1 MIMVRP
7 FRVVSAVAVAIVL
20 SVGGSAVAQTT
31 TDSPPPAGQSTPAP
45 VTPAPGTPVP
55 GSPAPGTPSAATP
68 EASKEMQSPAD
79 LGKAGGHGD
88 VTLAPPE
95 AVTLTAR
102 PVLFVTGK
110 ATWDD
115 AEEGIGN
122 AVNAIFAAIAKGN
135 LKAAGSAMIEYLDS
149 GDEEFQFK
157 AMVPIEAAPAKA
169 PGKDV
174 KVGQSPAGPA
184 LKFVHQGAFEDLE
197 EVYNRI
203 DDFLVAKS
211 LSMKKVYEEY
221 VTDPTVTAPE
231 KMITNIYV
239 VTE

>member
-1 MIMVRP
+1 MVRP
-7 FRVVSAVAVAIVL
+7 FRAVSAVAVAIAL

-31 TDSPPPAGQSTPAP
+31 TDTPPPSGQSTPAP
-45 VTPAPGTPVP
+45 TPPP
-55 GSPAPGTPSAATP
+55 AATP
-68 EASKEMQSPAD
+68 ETSKEMQSPAD
-79 LGKAGGHGD
+79 VGKADAHGD
-88 VTLAPPE
+88 ITLAPPE
-95 AVTLTAR
+95 SVTLTAR

-110 ATWDD
+110 STWDD

-211 LSMKKVYEEY
+211 LNMKKVYEEY